1 MTFIS
6 YQNIKTS
13 YSYQDIS
20 KLFSVC
26 IAIFLALI
34 PGDPER
40 KSSNNSIATAIIMTV
55 SIE

>member
-1 MTFIS
+1 MYILLDEQWAIVFPFWLHCALM
-6 YQNIKTS
+6 K
-13 YSYQDIS
+13 
-20 KLFSVC
+20 
-26 IAIFLALI
+26 IFLALI